1 MNENER
7 LPLVSVLIPTKN
19 RPQFFELALNSVL
32 NQTYK
37 NIEIIVSDESINDD
51 TERLIQPYLN
61 QFPYIRYVKYKQYGG
76 NSKLD

>member
-1 MNENER
+1 MNKNKR

-19 RPQFFELALNSVL
+19 NPQLFELALNSVL

-37 NIEIIVSDESINDD
+37 NIGIIVSDESNNDD

-61 QFPYIRYVKYKQYGG
+61 HASHK
-76 NSKLD
+76 